1 MTLSKSAGFAKI
13 RFRTPLNRLHMIMMP
28 DRCGPMETAKIQEII
43 AEHFA
48 DPRSATDLRDLLRKV
63 ADKKGIQAGNAALTE
78 GSAFVYDYIE
88 QVPYM
93 LTVAWTSARNV
104 GIETE
109 VQLILKMVES
119 YWIEDDDVIPDNL
132 GIFGILD
139 DAYCS
144 LSSMQAVSD
153 LYRQQTGKFLFP
165 DDLTSANII
174 MRKIIGEPFTSQLD
188 DIVRTALTEAHVKE
202 AVKLLASP
210 ENQQLIDSQAT
221 IWNHGPVSELP
232 VKQLRGLG
240 LTAD

>member
-1 MTLSKSAGFAKI
+1 
-13 RFRTPLNRLHMIMMP
+13 
-28 DRCGPMETAKIQEII
+28 METARIQKIIS
-43 AEHFA
+43 EHFA
-48 DPRSATDLRDLLRKV
+48 DANAASDLRKLLKEV
-63 ADKKGIQAGNAALTE
+63 ASKEGVDPGNRELAQ
-78 GSAFVYDYIE
+78 GSGFVYDYIE

-109 VQLILKMVES
+109 VQQILRMVES

-153 LYRQQTGKFLFP
+153 LYRKQTGKFLFP
-165 DDLTSANII
+165 DDLTSANRI
-174 MRKIIGEPFTSQLD
+174 MRKIIGEPYTTQLD
-188 DIVRTALTEAHVKE
+188 EIVSKAVAEAHVND

-210 ENQQLIDSQAT
+210 EKQQLIDSQAT

-232 VKQLRGLG
+232 VDQLRGLG